1 MRCQDCS
8 EEFSKFM
15 SPFTFVVNQG
25 RCVEL
30 QADISTTGRLLF
42 CLQSKDSYSHAN
54 TASCQVHVGTGD
66 GRLGRS
72 AFPCDLYHRRL
83 TAFAALLD
91 WFQPDLAFQS
101 LAHASGYQV
110 SRTALIRTLWR
121 YFGNNRGS
129 GVNISDD

>member
-1 MRCQDCS
+1 MRCQDWS

-30 QADISTTGRLLF
+30 QADISITGRLLF
-42 CLQSKDSYSHAN
+42 CLQSKDSYSHPN

-72 AFPCDLYHRRL
+72 AFPCDLYHLRL

-91 WFQPDLAFQS
+91 WFQPDLDQDAPFHAAKLCPSILQS
-101 LAHASGYQV
+101 SAPTLGQGTSGH
-110 SRTALIRTLWR
+110 
-121 YFGNNRGS
+121 
-129 GVNISDD
+129 